1 MIKGHLKGITIYYDL
16 LRSSTIISTFVA
28 FPALRPAKVID
39 VAGGDKVPRKGGPGT
54 LAPCRKG
61 LRTIFRQV
69 LPWEYENMWYIYHSC
84 PSGTGTYIIAVLV
97 VPHVRSG

>member
-16 LRSSTIISTFVA
+16 LRASKIISIFVA
-28 FPALRPAKVID
+28 CPALCPAQVID
-39 VAGGDKVPRKGGPGT
+39 VAGGDKVPRKGGPGA

-61 LRTIFRQV
+61 LLAIFRQV

-84 PSGTGTYIIAVLV
+84 PSGTTC
-97 VPHVRSG
+97 